1 MVRVE
6 MMRKYNWYGN
16 VEDARVAPACLIAA
30 KARPARHVVHTG
42 ATYASCCCMGE
53 THESQNKYA
62 IFTKQFFTTVI
73 FFKKL

>member
-6 MMRKYNWYGN
+6 MMKKYNWYGN

-42 ATYASCCCMGE
+42 ATYASCHLVVAWVRLANLKINML
-53 THESQNKYA
+53 
-62 IFTKQFFTTVI
+62 F
-73 FFKKL
+73 L